1 MRTVLIRYNTKQ
13 LVFNLNL
20 SLQAHSCIER
30 ACLLGAVKCRKLK
43 TDSKYSLCGET
54 LQDEIEKDKKEGF
67 YPFFV
72 SFFFL
77 KILFERL
84 LKIAQVLGTL
94 GTTSICSYDNLLEI
108 GPICKYFNL
117 VAFAYFFFIL
127 IDKGQNENLWLH
139 IDAAYAG
146 SAFICPEY
154 RHFLDGVEYSDSF
167 NFNPHKWL
175 LINFDCSAMW

>member
-84 LKIAQVLGTL
+84 LKIAQVWELWALQAFVRMIIYLKLGRFV
-94 GTTSICSYDNLLEI
+94 SISI
-108 GPICKYFNL
+108 
-117 VAFAYFFFIL
+117 
-127 IDKGQNENLWLH
+127 
-139 IDAAYAG
+139 
-146 SAFICPEY
+146 
-154 RHFLDGVEYSDSF
+154 
-167 NFNPHKWL
+167 
-175 LINFDCSAMW
+175 